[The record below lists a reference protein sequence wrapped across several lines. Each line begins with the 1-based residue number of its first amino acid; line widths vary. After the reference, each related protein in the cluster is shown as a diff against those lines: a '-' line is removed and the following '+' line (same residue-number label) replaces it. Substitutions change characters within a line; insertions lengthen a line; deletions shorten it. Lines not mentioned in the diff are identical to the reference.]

1 MDLIINAI
9 SQGLLWGIL
18 ALGLFI
24 TYRILDIADLTA
36 EGSFPLGAAVGSQ
49 LLIKGMNP
57 LLSAGVAFLAGTLAG
72 AVTGV
77 LITKGRIPGL
87 LAGILTM
94 TGLYSINLRVMNR
107 ANVSLL
113 GQRRIVDLLPLE
125 NVSVEFKTIF
135 LAIILTALLV
145 LLLTLFFHTE
155 VGQAVIATGD
165 NEKMARSLGIYTDR
179 MTFIGLM
186 ISNGIVAFGGAM
198 IAQDN
203 GYADN
208 GMGIGTIVIGLASII
223 IGEVLF
229 QELSFSGRLM
239 SIAIGSIAYRLIL
252 VAVIAA
258 GLDPNDLR
266 LISAIILAVFLM
278 VPQLKSAHSERIAR
292 KGGASHG
299 TGKTS

>member
-125 NVSVEFKTIF
+125 NVSVEFKTIL

-186 ISNGIVAFGGAM
+186 LSNGIVAFGGAM
-198 IAQDN
+198 IAQAN
-203 GYADN
+203 GYADI

>member
-125 NVSVEFKTIF
+125 NVSVEFKTIL

-203 GYADN
+203 GYADI

>member
-125 NVSVEFKTIF
+125 NVSVEFKTIL

-186 ISNGIVAFGGAM
+186 LSNGIVAFGGAM

-203 GYADN
+203 GYADI

>member
-94 TGLYSINLRVMNR
+94 TGLHSINLRVMNR

-125 NVSVEFKTIF
+125 NVSVEFKTIL

-203 GYADN
+203 GYADI

-258 GLDPNDLR
+258 GLNSNDLR

>member
-113 GQRRIVDLLPLE
+113 GQ
-125 NVSVEFKTIF
+125 
-135 LAIILTALLV
+135 
-145 LLLTLFFHTE
+145 
-155 VGQAVIATGD
+155 
-165 NEKMARSLGIYTDR
+165 
-179 MTFIGLM
+179 IG
-186 ISNGIVAFGGAM
+186 
-198 IAQDN
+198 
-203 GYADN
+203 
-208 GMGIGTIVIGLASII
+208 
-223 IGEVLF
+223 
-229 QELSFSGRLM
+229 R
-239 SIAIGSIAYRLIL
+239 
-252 VAVIAA
+252 
-258 GLDPNDLR
+258 
-266 LISAIILAVFLM
+266 
-278 VPQLKSAHSERIAR
+278 AHV
-292 KGGASHG
+292 
-299 TGKTS
+299 

>member
-1 MDLIINAI
+1 MNLIVNAI

-49 LLIKGMNP
+49 LLIRGMNP
-57 LLSAGVAFLAGTLAG
+57 LLSAGVAFLAGMLAG
-72 AVTGV
+72 AATGI

-125 NVSVEFKTIF
+125 NVSVEFKTIL

-145 LLLTLFFHTE
+145 LFLTLFFHTE

-179 MTFIGLM
+179 MMFIGLM
-186 ISNGIVAFGGAM
+186 LSNGIVAFGGAM

-203 GYADN
+203 GYADI

-266 LISAIILAVFLM
+266 LISAVILAVFLM
-278 VPQLKSAHSERIAR
+278 LPQLKSAHSKRIAR

>member
-125 NVSVEFKTIF
+125 NVSVEFKTIL

-186 ISNGIVAFGGAM
+186 LSNGIVAFGGAM

-203 GYADN
+203 GYADI

-258 GLDPNDLR
+258 GLEPNDLR